1 MEYEELLDELEN
13 AMQYTSGDSSIK
25 GQVRNLV
32 MYDLKNDSIVKQMLS
47 DEFIQQLYED
57 LASENDLENESKKSE
72 FIKVFKEEI
81 TIDKLSEMIANI
93 YIYKNNWYG
102 EAVDMAIESF
112 VDDYQSDFEYVEDD
126 DEATEKLL
134 DDLRG
139 DINNAQVVLEER
151 LDEFIPEITYTITEN
166 EDLGSLL
173 TYVNGMD
180 YTTDISEEVLDIA
193 KRVGIK

>member
-13 AMQYTSGDSSIK
+13 AMQYASGDSSIK

>member
-139 DINNAQVVLEER
+139 DINNAQFVLEER